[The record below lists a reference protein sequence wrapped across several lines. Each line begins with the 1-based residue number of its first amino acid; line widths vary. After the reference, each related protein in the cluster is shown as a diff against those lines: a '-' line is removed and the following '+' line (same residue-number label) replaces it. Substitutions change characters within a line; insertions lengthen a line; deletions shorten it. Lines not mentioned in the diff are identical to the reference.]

1 MQYNADRQP
10 TDQKATVQEAAK
22 ILGITPEAV
31 RQRLKRGTLAK
42 EKAPDGTVYVLF
54 NADQDRHK
62 GVWTNDAPGDLA
74 FMQAHLDS
82 LRDQIEHLR
91 AELEIRNDDL
101 RRKDTIIAQMN
112 QTLAAM
118 AQRIPELEPV
128 RETPSEAAESS
139 VTATNEESRG
149 DIPSERETPAQ
160 RPSWWRKIFQ

>member
-1 MQYNADRQP
+1 MQYNDDRQP
-10 TDQKATVQEAAK
+10 TNQKATVQEAAK

-42 EKAPDGTVYVLF
+42 EKAPDGTVYVLL
-54 NADQDRHK
+54 NADQERHN
-62 GVWTNDAPGDLA
+62 GVWTNDTPGDLA

-118 AQRIPELEPV
+118 AQRIPELEPA
-128 RETPSEAAESS
+128 RETPSEPAESS
-139 VTATNEESRG
+139 VTATENESRG
-149 DIPSERETPAQ
+149 DVPPQPQKA
-160 RPSWWRKIFQ
+160 SWWRRIFTS

>member
-1 MQYNADRQP
+1 MQYNDDRQP
-10 TDQKATVQEAAK
+10 TNQKATVQDAAK

-54 NADQDRHK
+54 NTDQDRHT
-62 GVWTNDAPGDLA
+62 GVWTNDTPGDLA

-82 LRDQIEHLR
+82 LQDQIEHLR
-91 AELEIRNDDL
+91 GELEIRNDDL

-118 AQRIPELEPV
+118 AQRIPELEPA

-139 VTATNEESRG
+139 VTATSKGDRGMASPES
-149 DIPSERETPAQ
+149 PKA
-160 RPSWWRKIFQ
+160 SWWRRIFAT

>member
-10 TDQKATVQEAAK
+10 TNQKATVQEAAK

-42 EKAPDGTVYVLF
+42 EKSPDGTVYVLLD
-54 NADQDRHK
+54 ADQDQHN
-62 GVWTNDAPGDLA
+62 GVWTNDTMSDLA

-82 LRDQIEHLR
+82 LQDQIEHLR
-91 AELEIRNDDL
+91 GELEIRNDDL

-118 AQRIPELEPV
+118 AQRIPELESA
-128 RETPSEAAESS
+128 PSEPRESS
-139 VTATNEESRG
+139 ERGTEEEGRG
-149 DIPSERETPAQ
+149 NVSSEPERV
-160 RPSWWRKIFQ
+160 SWWRRLFT

>member
-1 MQYNADRQP
+1 MQYNDDRQP
-10 TDQKATVQEAAK
+10 TNQKATVQDAAK

-42 EKAPDGTVYVLF
+42 EKALDGTVYVLF

-62 GVWTNDAPGDLA
+62 DVWTNDTPRDLA

-82 LRDQIEHLR
+82 LQEQIKHLR
-91 AELEIRNDDL
+91 AELETRNDDL

-118 AQRIPELEPV
+118 AQRIPELEPA
-128 RETPSEAAESS
+128 RETPSEPAELSVKPSS
-139 VTATNEESRG
+139 EEG
-149 DIPSERETPAQ
+149 KGTVPPESEKQ
-160 RPSWWRKIFQ
+160 SWWRRIFQ

>member
-1 MQYNADRQP
+1 MQYNDDRRP
-10 TDQKATVQEAAK
+10 TNQKATVQDAAK

-62 GVWTNDAPGDLA
+62 GVWTNDTPGDLA

-82 LRDQIEHLR
+82 LQDQIEHLR
-91 AELEIRNDDL
+91 AELGIRNDDL

-112 QTLAAM
+112 QT
-118 AQRIPELEPV
+118 
-128 RETPSEAAESS
+128 
-139 VTATNEESRG
+139 
-149 DIPSERETPAQ
+149 
-160 RPSWWRKIFQ
+160 